1 MATSKAKRPILLA
14 QPKPQHAKAAR
25 RSPRPLRRSKN
36 HQPKSRAK
44 QNSYPDTTGAL
55 PVKAH
60 IYRAIAE
67 MNTGFAK
74 VIQEFGTLA
83 QVRFFNSERITAMRE
98 QICRVRAQANR
109 DFTVVMHVR
118 EKLNA
123 WLFELDESERKKQAR
138 R

>member
-1 MATSKAKRPILLA
+1 
-14 QPKPQHAKAAR
+14 
-25 RSPRPLRRSKN
+25 
-36 HQPKSRAK
+36 
-44 QNSYPDTTGAL
+44 
-55 PVKAH
+55 
-60 IYRAIAE
+60 

-74 VIQEFGTLA
+74 VIQEFGTLS
-83 QVRFFNSERITAMRE
+83 QVRFFNSERVAAMRE

-109 DFTVVMHVR
+109 DFTVVMHDR